1 MVAMISDLWNM
12 WRFEKGWN
20 GWMFN
25 MVPGFSKVV
34 QSVRVSYVTTFFVKV
49 IEENN
54 SNHPILL
61 IKLQDR
67 KSDDSSELIQELI
80 QFGIFGFFWARFPSQ
95 CRHLPSGC
103 FKTFSK
109 CCTGTLRNLCLR
121 MLRNSMTPWYQALF
135 RCTIWS
141 PFPWPPSPKCLRLKH
156 SGRNQETLVLFVD
169 DLAIFFHI

>member
-1 MVAMISDLWNM
+1 MKSRKPKYLIQLCKLPFQVTSQIRPPYFYRACVMVAMRSDLWNM

-49 IEENN
+49 IKENN

-103 FKTFSK
+103 FRTFSK

-121 MLRNSMTPWYQALF
+121 MLRNSMTP
-135 RCTIWS
+135 
-141 PFPWPPSPKCLRLKH
+141 
-156 SGRNQETLVLFVD
+156 
-169 DLAIFFHI
+169 